1 MNNIFGKFSNK
12 FLSNLFTY
20 SFVSIW
26 FGFPWLLYWLLTEY
40 LLVGVFVLGFFLF
53 FISYGTFQEIHND
66 EERFSKI
73 SIEANKAEIGK
84 VRLEMQKQINI
95 YKQNLNVSEHKEQM
109 WRQLLKERASG
120 FPSLFENIAIYEK
133 QIDDYLS
140 DYLRTKPHPAV
151 SASELVKGEAKRRR
165 KAEFIQKK
173 TQSIIEYYESIAP
186 FLLDFKEQEID
197 ENEDAL
203 REYNDEERED
213 PVTNYLTKEE
223 YRKLSS
229 QERNQMAL
237 ERYWKRPKSKWLIG
251 RIYERYVGYIFEQQG
266 YLVEYTGIFKGY
278 EDLGRD
284 LICTK
289 GNEVVVIQCKY
300 WSQFKTI
307 FEKHIFQFF
316 GTVFQY
322 RDKNQKKNVRAIF
335 YTTTELSELAR
346 RFASELKIELEEK
359 FKMNNDYPCIKCN
372 ISQVDGSKIYHLP
385 FDQQY
390 DNVKIEINKGEFY
403 CATIEEAERKGF
415 RRAFRW
421 KGSKAG

>member
-1 MNNIFGKFSNK
+1 MFERFTNK
-12 FLSNLFTY
+12 FLLNLLAY
-20 SFVSIW
+20 G
-26 FGFPWLLYWLLTEY
+26 FGSLFLGVPILIYWLLTEY
-40 LLVGVFVLGFFLF
+40 LWLGVGTLAVFLF
-53 FISYGTFQEIHND
+53 LVAYGTFKDI
-66 EERFSKI
+66 F
-73 SIEANKAEIGK
+73 EAADKAHKTETN
-84 VRLEMQKQINI
+84 QIQSEAQQQVAGAE
-95 YKQNLNVSEHKEQM
+95 QNFKVSEHKEQM
-109 WRQLLKERASG
+109 WRQLLKERTAG
-120 FPSLFENIAIYEK
+120 FPTLFDHIASYEK
-133 QIDDYLS
+133 LIDDHLSNYLI
-140 DYLRTKPHPAV
+140 TKPHPAV
-151 SASELVKGEAKRRR
+151 GASEVVKGEAKRRR
-165 KAEFIQKK
+165 EAEFIQRK

-203 REYNDEERED
+203 REYSDEERED

-237 ERYWKRPKSKWLIG
+237 ERYWKRPKSKWLLG
-251 RIYERYVGYIFEQQG
+251 RIYERYVGYIYEQQG
-266 YLVEYTGIFKGY
+266 YTVEYTGIFKGY

-289 GNEVVVIQCKY
+289 GKEVIVIQCKN

-322 RDKNQKKNVRAIF
+322 RDQNQQKKVRAIF

-346 RFASELKIELEEK
+346 RFAHELKIDLEEK
-359 FKMNNDYPCIKCN
+359 FKMVKDYPCIKCN
-372 ISQVDGSKIYHLP
+372 ISQVDGTKIYHLP

-390 DNVKIEINKGEFY
+390 DNTKIEHSKGEFY
-403 CATIEEAERKGF
+403 CATVEEAEKKGF
-415 RRAFRW
+415 RRAYKWR
-421 KGSKAG
+421 GTSAD